1 MDKLADL
8 SFSLR
13 FKAMRFRMKRLL
25 FDAFSPIVHIKLP
38 ESADENGGFRK
49 RFRKWS
55 GKKPAPFL
63 VWIGE
68 KAAFENGDEK
78 KRHFQLVWAIGED
91 DSVWTGK
98 NKTKTLVWS
107 KIFGFVYFEMKMDTT
122 VNGA

>member
-1 MDKLADL
+1 
-8 SFSLR
+8 
-13 FKAMRFRMKRLL
+13 MKT
-25 FDAFSPIVHIKLP
+25 
-38 ESADENGGFRK
+38 E
-49 RFRKWS
+49 
-55 GKKPAPFL
+55 
-63 VWIGE
+63 
-68 KAAFENGDEK
+68 AFENGFESGAEKNRSISSVDRWKGGFWKWWRK